1 MCSFFCPQRPD
12 PQLET
17 NIPDAAIGWSSFWK
31 FWTSLFGTF
40 LHNSRH
46 MCVSV
51 VDAIESENVLHVY
64 CWVQT
69 FFDDRLR
76 PGRNGFS
83 SLTKKKERKKL
94 TKGVWSTIER
104 TDFFFVCINFFIIPS
119 GNNIYLIFPI
129 ASILVRDRYREDAI
143 ARSRLGS
150 PFFLSRQVCV
160 CVCVCVTIQSIRS
173 SHITFTPFISI
184 YGTIWLEVLCV
195 CVSNLQKKSFE
206 RNAVRVY
213 CSLRGLNFRVSTKC
227 ILYFTNVYCFQCY
240 RRIFEESIQCERS
253 DFRLTYTIRYS
264 LRDSPLETNLK

>member
-31 FWTSLFGTF
+31 FWTSLFGTCW
-40 LHNSRH
+40 HNSRH

-160 CVCVCVTIQSIRS
+160 CHNFINTIIPYYIFTIHIYLWYDLIRS
-173 SHITFTPFISI
+173 TL
-184 YGTIWLEVLCV
+184 W
-195 CVSNLQKKSFE
+195 SNSQKKKSFE

-213 CSLRGLNFRVSTKC
+213 CAWRGVKFSSFDVLYTVFLEC
-227 ILYFTNVYCFQCY
+227 ILCSTVAEEYLTTVYSA
-240 RRIFEESIQCERS
+240 RGS
-253 DFRLTYTIRYS
+253 DFRDTYTIRTLPITHLS
-264 LRDSPLETNLK
+264 RFKLI